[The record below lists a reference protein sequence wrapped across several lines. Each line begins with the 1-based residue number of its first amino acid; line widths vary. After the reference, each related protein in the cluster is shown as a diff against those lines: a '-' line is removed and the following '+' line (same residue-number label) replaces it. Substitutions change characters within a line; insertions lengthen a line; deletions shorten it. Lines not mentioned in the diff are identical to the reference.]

1 MQLTDAFNGIIKQLE
16 KTNEELGFKISEKTD
31 NSVVFKG
38 DRGIY
43 RMVYDDKNTILS
55 FDCAYEEGENGTE
68 FNTVSRTLFDINHI
82 DDRDIKSAANEARD
96 EIEQLSTLGKR
107 LISTRLKCLR
117 LFQEARL
124 KTVS

>member
-31 NSVVFKG
+31 NSVAFKG

-68 FNTVSRTLFDINHI
+68 FNTVSRTLLILTISTTGILKVPQMRHATRLSNF
-82 DDRDIKSAANEARD
+82 
-96 EIEQLSTLGKR
+96 STLGKR

-117 LFQEARL
+117 LFQEVRL